1 MNLRQIEVF
10 RAVMLA
16 GSISGAASSLHVSSP
31 GISRLLRHLEL
42 RLRVSLFERRK
53 GRLVPTP
60 EAQALHAEIE
70 RVYQGVRQV
79 QSLAASLHGGGR
91 AVLRV
96 LASANAA
103 LQLVPLAVAAVVAR
117 HPGAKVYFETL
128 PTAEIVRR
136 LLAEEADV
144 AVCSASIEHPSLDVH
159 DVGHWSL
166 VCALPR
172 GHRLA
177 RSRALGR
184 RDGRLHRLAA
194 DHVVDQRLPVGE
206 VRADGELAFAPE
218 LRAQQPRDAA
228 PRDARARGVGR
239 SVAQCRSAPGV
250 TQLSASSAA
259 ISDACLPG
267 ARPQKMF
274 TGTTCTSSAGSDC
287 TARTRRSRRWE

>member
-79 QSLAASLHGGGR
+79 QSFAASLHGGGR

-144 AVCSASIEHPSLDVH
+144 AVSSASIEHPSLDVH
-159 DVGHWSL
+159 EVGHWSL

-177 RSRALGR
+177 RPRALSAAELDEVLQGPLVVYHPEAPQSAAIGAWLAR
-184 RDGRLHRLAA
+184 HDTPVNAVAEVRSGFAACSLAA
-194 DHVVDQRLPVGE
+194 AGVGAAFVDDLSARAH
-206 VRADGELAFAPE
+206 RADGLV
-218 LRAQQPRDAA
+218 LR
-228 PRDARARGVGR
+228 
-239 SVAQCRSAPGV
+239 S
-250 TQLSASSAA
+250 
-259 ISDACLPG
+259 LPG
-267 ARPQKMF
+267 APRYPIRTVVNANRPPSQLGKTF
-274 TGTTCTSSAGSDC
+274 LADIQ
-287 TARTRRSRRWE
+287 ARLRD

>member
-177 RSRALGR
+177 RSRALSAAELDEVLQGPLVVYHPEAPQSAAIGAWLAR
-184 RDGRLHRLAA
+184 HDTPVNAVAEVRSGFAACSLAA
-194 DHVVDQRLPVGE
+194 AGVGVAFVDDLSARAH
-206 VRADGELAFAPE
+206 RADGLV
-218 LRAQQPRDAA
+218 LRN
-228 PRDARARGVGR
+228 
-239 SVAQCRSAPGV
+239 
-250 TQLSASSAA
+250 
-259 ISDACLPG
+259 LPG
-267 ARPQKMF
+267 APRYPIRTVVNANRPPSQLGKTF
-274 TGTTCTSSAGSDC
+274 LADIQ
-287 TARTRRSRRWE
+287 ARLRG

>member
-79 QSLAASLHGGGR
+79 QSFAASLHGGGR

-177 RSRALGR
+177 RSRALSAAELDEVLQGPLVVYHPEAPQSAAIGAWLAR
-184 RDGRLHRLAA
+184 HDTPVNAVAEVRSGFAACSLAA
-194 DHVVDQRLPVGE
+194 AGVGVAFVDDLSARAH
-206 VRADGELAFAPE
+206 RADGLV
-218 LRAQQPRDAA
+218 LRN
-228 PRDARARGVGR
+228 
-239 SVAQCRSAPGV
+239 
-250 TQLSASSAA
+250 
-259 ISDACLPG
+259 LPG
-267 ARPQKMF
+267 APRYPIRTVVNANRPPSQLGKTF
-274 TGTTCTSSAGSDC
+274 LADIQ
-287 TARTRRSRRWE
+287 ARLRG